1 MLVFTRRPTECLRI
15 EEEVKVK
22 IKKVEGDSVT
32 LEITAPPHVSIVRP
46 ERLKRVLRGDSRDR

>member
-15 EEEVKVK
+15 DEEIKVK
-22 IKKVEGDSVT
+22 IKKIEGGSVI

-46 ERLKRVLRGDSRDR
+46 ERLKQVLRGDS